1 MSGLKRWTFTRGDMG
16 IALAPD
22 VSIKPMRH
30 GTEAGER
37 LSQRDMSGG
46 GEGGVNGVIYSCTI
60 PRPGVGEPSS
70 SLSKMVEGYS
80 RWVRGRMGVI

>member
-1 MSGLKRWTFTRGDMG
+1 MG

-37 LSQRDMSGG
+37 LNQRDMSRGG
-46 GEGGVNGVIYSCTI
+46 QGGVKGVIYSCTI
-60 PRPGVGEPSS
+60 PRPGVGEPS
-70 SLSKMVEGYS
+70 
-80 RWVRGRMGVI
+80 

>member
-1 MSGLKRWTFTRGDMG
+1 MGAGSRVRGAAEGSGLKRWTFTRDGMG

-37 LSQRDMSGG
+37 LDQRDMSGG
-46 GEGGVNGVIYSCTI
+46 GRVRVKGVRYSCTI
-60 PRPGVGEPSS
+60 PRPGVGEPS
-70 SLSKMVEGYS
+70 
-80 RWVRGRMGVI
+80 

>member
-1 MSGLKRWTFTRGDMG
+1 MG

-37 LSQRDMSGG
+37 LNKSGMSGG
-46 GEGGVNGVIYSCTI
+46 ARRVKGVRYSCTI
-60 PRPGVGEPSS
+60 PRPGVGEPS
-70 SLSKMVEGYS
+70 
-80 RWVRGRMGVI
+80 

>member
-1 MSGLKRWTFTRGDMG
+1 MG

-37 LSQRDMSGG
+37 LDQRDMSGG
-46 GEGGVNGVIYSCTI
+46 GRVQVKGVRYSCTI
-60 PRPGVGEPSS
+60 PRPGVGEPS
-70 SLSKMVEGYS
+70 
-80 RWVRGRMGVI
+80 

>member
-1 MSGLKRWTFTRGDMG
+1 MG

-37 LSQRDMSGG
+37 LDQRDMSGG
-46 GEGGVNGVIYSCTI
+46 ASAGEGGHILLHYTKAGGQRAELEPEQDGRGV
-60 PRPGVGEPSS
+60 
-70 SLSKMVEGYS
+70 
-80 RWVRGRMGVI
+80 